1 MRQPLQ
7 IAFRNIDPS
16 PALDHLIREH
26 ADKLDRFFGRI
37 MAKRVVFEVP
47 HRHQHQGK
55 QFTVQ
60 VSLTVPGDEL
70 VVHSGKAG
78 GHGHES
84 ADAAIR
90 DAFDAA
96 RRALERF
103 AERHRHEVKE
113 HGPVPDAAPDAAP
126 DTAMP

>member
-16 PALDHLIREH
+16 PALEHLIREH
-26 ADKLDRFFGRI
+26 ADKLDRFFGGI

-55 QFTVQ
+55 HYTVQ
-60 VSLTVPGDEL
+60 VALIVPGDEL
-70 VVHSGKAG
+70 VVHSDKSGNHA
-78 GHGHES
+78 HES

-96 RRALERF
+96 RRSLERF
-103 AERHRHEVKE
+103 AEKQRGE
-113 HGPVPDAAPDAAP
+113 
-126 DTAMP
+126 

>member
-26 ADKLDRFFGRI
+26 AGKLDRFFGRI

-47 HRHQHQGK
+47 HRHRHQGK
-55 QFTVQ
+55 PYAVQ
-60 VSLTVPGDEL
+60 VALTVPGDEL
-70 VVHSGKAG
+70 IVHSDKPGRH
-78 GHGHES
+78 GHGS

-96 RRALERF
+96 RRVLERF
-103 AERHRHEVKE
+103 AERHRHEMKA
-113 HGPVPDAAPDAAP
+113 HASDFTLP
-126 DTAMP
+126 

>member
-1 MRQPLQ
+1 MRQPVQ
-7 IAFRNIDPS
+7 IAFRNIEPS
-16 PALDHLIREH
+16 PALEHLIREH
-26 ADKLDRFFGRI
+26 ADKLDRFFGTI

-55 QFTVQ
+55 QFSVQ
-60 VSLTVPGDEL
+60 VALSVPGDEL
-70 VVHSGKAG
+70 VVHSDKPGS
-78 GHGHES
+78 HGHES

-103 AERHRHEVKE
+103 AGKQRHE
-113 HGPVPDAAPDAAP
+113 
-126 DTAMP
+126 

>member
-16 PALDHLIREH
+16 PALEHLIREH

-37 MAKRVVFEVP
+37 IAKRVVFEVP

-55 QFTVQ
+55 HYTVQ
-60 VSLTVPGDEL
+60 VVLTVPGDEL
-70 VVHSGKAG
+70 VVHSDKPGS
-78 GHGHES
+78 HGHES

-96 RRALERF
+96 RRPLERF
-103 AERHRHEVKE
+103 AERHRHEVKSHE
-113 HGPVPDAAPDAAP
+113 ADAALS
-126 DTAMP
+126 

>member
-16 PALDHLIREH
+16 PALEHLIREH
-26 ADKLDRFFGRI
+26 AEKLDRFFGRI
-37 MAKRVVFEVP
+37 LSKRVVFEVP

-60 VSLTVPGDEL
+60 VALTVPGEEL
-70 VVHSGKAG
+70 VVHSDKSG
-78 GHGHES
+78 GHGHET

-96 RRALERF
+96 RRVLERF
-103 AERHRHEVKE
+103 AERHRNEVKS
-113 HGPVPDAAPDAAP
+113 HAPAPDAALP
-126 DTAMP
+126 